1 MNTVRRLKKAVL
13 SAALLPLLVWGTG
26 VKAEYVLSAP
36 PRETPEAGATLYGDL
51 AVFLSKVLGEKVVY
65 EHPGD
70 WATYARKM
78 REGHY
83 DILFDAP
90 HFAAWRIEKQ
100 HAQPLVRLPGM
111 INFVVV
117 AHTSDTHVTSPDDLV
132 GRQVC
137 LLPSPSLGAVSV
149 YALYSNPM
157 RQPKF
162 VDLTGSYVDV
172 AKAVQ
177 SGRCFAGVVRKN
189 DYLTLLTPE
198 TRDDIKVIAETITLT
213 NQGIT
218 VGEHIN
224 EQARER
230 MLKALTS
237 PPGLKAAAPILERFS
252 KQSRTL
258 LPASVAD
265 YEGQDLLTQNMMFGW

>member
-13 SAALLPLLVWGTG
+13 TAVCIPLLGLG
-26 VKAEYVLSAP
+26 GAAQADYVLSAP
-36 PRETPEAGATLYGDL
+36 PRETPQAGAALYGGL
-51 AVFLSKVLGEKVVY
+51 AEFLSKVLGEPVVY

-70 WATYARKM
+70 WAAYARKM

-90 HFAAWRIEKQ
+90 HFAAWRIDKQ
-100 HAQPLVRLPGM
+100 HAQPLVKLPGM
-111 INFVVV
+111 INFVIV
-117 AHTSDTHVTSPDDLV
+117 AHTADTHVTSPDDLV

-137 LLPSPSLGAVSV
+137 LLPSPSLGAVSA
-149 YALYSNPM
+149 YALYPNPM

-172 AKAVQ
+172 AEAVQ
-177 SGRCFAGVVRKN
+177 GGRCFAGVVRKN
-189 DYLTLLTPE
+189 DYLTLLSPK
-198 TRDDIKVIAETITLT
+198 TRTDIKVIAETATLT

-224 EQARER
+224 EQARNN
-230 MLKALTS
+230 MLRALTS
-237 PPGLKAAAPILERFS
+237 PAGLKAAAPILERFS
-252 KQSRTL
+252 KQSRKL